1 MANIIYTHSSTLFA
15 QAYGSDVYG
24 CGTYQYQEGCIA
36 GATPTAPNTGMIL
49 TDPSFAIPGSLIL
62 AILIAVVTTTI
73 AKLIRRK
80 RRA

>member
-1 MANIIYTHSSTLFA
+1 MANIIYAHSSTVFA

-24 CGTYQYQEGCIA
+24 CGTYQYQQGCTT
-36 GATPTAPNTGMIL
+36 GATPTVPNTGMIL
-49 TDPSFAIPGSLIL
+49 TDPSFVIPGSLIL
-62 AILIAVVTTTI
+62 AILLAAVTTTI